1 MSAPTRR
8 PRLGQ
13 QVAQAMAWNTMLAP
27 LKTVVELAANLIIL
41 NVLLLPQVGVLR
53 LVTSAAGILGVW
65 VDLGIDR
72 SLPRFIP
79 ELEQQRGRAAVG
91 RFMAWIFVVKLVLLL
106 LFSAVFLAFAGWFVE
121 TLLIGGIADLS
132 DRFDAATRRALEQE
146 ITGLTPWLIG
156 AVLALV
162 ALGSFYDGLMAFL
175 VSYFRQR
182 AWNLITIAGDLIQ
195 PTLTATLVLAQ
206 WGIAGV
212 LVAIV
217 VTPVISVA
225 LAGWQVLNGLLE
237 RQAHASEP
245 AAPLV
250 AEPTPAAPD
259 APPPGGP
266 LWRRFALYT
275 GVSNVLNLSDMFV
288 SWTFAIFLLGNPAL
302 AALYSVGTAMVR
314 QALALLYRP
323 LVGIQVPL
331 FARVRGGDGSLPET
345 YAAVGRILALIM
357 LPGGVGLVLLAHE
370 LILVQYPQYAPA
382 ALVIYILTPFLF
394 LETFLSSAQIV
405 LQVYERYRLLLL
417 SRAPTLLVLPLMLW
431 AAPRYGLAGAALS
444 VGLGRVLFG
453 LTAALLAQRV
463 LPLRYSWRFFGR
475 VALAALAMA
484 GVVLL
489 LRWGLGL
496 GNIGPG
502 LGERLLAA
510 GALVAVIVGGALSF
524 VLALRLLGGI
534 EPADRRWI
542 AESRLPLR
550 RWIVRLL

>member
-91 RFMAWIFVVKLVLLL
+91 RFMAWIFAIKIVLLL

-132 DRFDAATRRALEQE
+132 DRFDAATRSALEQE
-146 ITGLTPWLIG
+146 IATLGPWLVG

-217 VTPVISVA
+217 VTPFISVA
-225 LAGWQVLNGLLE
+225 LAGWQVLNGLRE
-237 RQAHASEP
+237 RQAQASEP

-250 AEPTPAAPD
+250 AEPTPAAP
-259 APPPGGP
+259 AEPPPGGP

-275 GVSNVLNLSDMFV
+275 GISNVLNLSDMFV

-331 FARVRGGDGSLPET
+331 FARVRGGDGNLPET

-382 ALVIYILTPFLF
+382 ALVIYILTPCLF

-417 SRAPTLLVLPLMLW
+417 SRAPTLLALPLMLW
-431 AAPRYGLAGAALS
+431 AAPRYGLVGAALS

-489 LRWGLGL
+489 LRWALGL
-496 GNIGPG
+496 EHIGPG

-510 GALVAVIVGGALSF
+510 GALVAVIAGGALSF

-534 EPADRRWI
+534 EPTDRRWI

-550 RWIVRLL
+550 RWIVRVL